1 MASVT
6 VHVPATSANLGSGYD
21 SFGLALGVYNTVSA
35 ELSLSDEWHVQ
46 VLGEGEND
54 EAVRRDNRVV
64 EAMVRLFAEAG
75 RPDQAAR
82 VWCHNEVPIGR
93 GLGSSSA
100 AIVGG
105 LVAANELVER
115 PFGRADLF
123 RMAATLEGHPDNV
136 AAALAGGFTM
146 CWGNGAPEYA
156 RVEPA
161 AGLAAVCMVSCEPL
175 ATAKARELL
184 PGSVPHA
191 DAAFN
196 VGRAG
201 LLTAGIALGRRDL
214 IGPGM
219 RDRLHEPYRLAAV
232 PDLDRVCEV
241 LVVAGADGAALSGSG
256 PTVIGLVC
264 GADDTDA
271 LQRAGGVVARAA
283 EVLRGTGDT
292 RSPLV
297 VPVDRTGATVTA

>member
-1 MASVT
+1 VASVT
-6 VHVPATSANLGSGYD
+6 VSVPATSANLGSGYD
-21 SFGLALGVYNTVSA
+21 SFGLALGVHNTVSA
-35 ELSLSDEWHVQ
+35 ELSASDEWHVQ

-54 EAVRRDNRVV
+54 EAVLRDNRVV

-75 RPDQAAR
+75 RPAQAAH
-82 VWCHNEVPIGR
+82 VWCRNEIPIGR

-105 LVAANELVER
+105 LVAANELIGH
-115 PFGRADLF
+115 PFGRSDLF

-136 AAALAGGFTM
+136 AAALFGGFTM
-146 CWGNGAPEYA
+146 CWGDGDHEYA

-161 AGLAAVCMVSCEPL
+161 AGLAAVCMISAEPL
-175 ATAKARELL
+175 STAKARELL
-184 PGSVPHA
+184 PAAVPHA

-232 PDLDRVCEV
+232 PDLDTVCEV
-241 LVVAGADGAALSGSG
+241 LIIAGADGAALSGSG

-264 GADDTDA
+264 GSDDAEA
-271 LQRAGGVVARAA
+271 LARAGAVAARTM
-283 EVLRGTGDT
+283 ELLSGTGDT
-292 RSPLV
+292 RSPLA
-297 VPVDRTGATVTA
+297 VPVDRAGAIITA

>member
-1 MASVT
+1 VASVT
-6 VHVPATSANLGSGYD
+6 VRVPATSANLGSGFD
-21 SFGLALGVYNTVSA
+21 SFGLALGVHNTVSA
-35 ELSLSDEWHVQ
+35 ELSVSDEWHVQ

-75 RPDQAAR
+75 RPEQAAH
-82 VWCHNEVPIGR
+82 VWCRNDVPIGR

-105 LVAANELVER
+105 LVAANELIGR

-146 CWGNGAPEYA
+146 CWGNGEPEFA
-156 RVEPA
+156 HIDPA
-161 AGLAAVCMVSCEPL
+161 AGLAAVCMVSAGPL
-175 ATAKARELL
+175 STKKARELL
-184 PGSVPHA
+184 PAVVPHD

-219 RDRLHEPYRLAAV
+219 RDRLHEPYRLEAV
-232 PDLDRVCEV
+232 PDLDAVCEV
-241 LVVAGADGAALSGSG
+241 LIVAGADGAALSGSG

-264 GADDTDA
+264 GDDDADA
-271 LQRAGGVVARAA
+271 LSRAVRVAERSA
-283 EVLRGTGDT
+283 ELLGGTGHE
-292 RSPLV
+292 RRPLV
-297 VPVDRTGATVTA
+297 VAVDRVGATVTL

>member
-1 MASVT
+1 VASVT
-6 VHVPATSANLGSGYD
+6 VRVPATSANLGSGYD
-21 SFGLALGVYNTVSA
+21 SFGLALGFYNTIVA
-35 ELSLSDEWHVQ
+35 ELSVNDEWHVQ
-46 VLGEGEND
+46 TLGEGEND
-54 EAVRRDNRVV
+54 ESVLRGNRVI
-64 EAMVRLFAEAG
+64 EAMARLFADAG
-75 RPDQAAR
+75 RPDQAAH
-82 VWCHNEVPIGR
+82 VWCRNEVPIGR

-105 LVAANELVER
+105 LVAANELM
-115 PFGRADLF
+115 GRLFDRGGLF
-123 RMAATLEGHPDNV
+123 RMAAALEGHPDNV

-146 CWGNGAPEYA
+146 CWGDGEPEFA

-161 AGLAAVCMVSCEPL
+161 AGLAAVCVVSERRL
-175 ATAKARELL
+175 STAKARELL
-184 PGSVPHA
+184 PRSVPHD

-232 PDLDRVCEV
+232 PDLDTVCEA
-241 LVVAGADGAALSGSG
+241 LIVAGAGGAALSGSG

-264 GADDTDA
+264 GADDDEAFDRARAVA
-271 LQRAGGVVARAA
+271 LRTGEQLDGVV
-283 EVLRGTGDT
+283 EG
-292 RSPLV
+292 RSPVAVRL
-297 VPVDRTGATVTA
+297 DRTGAIVTS

>member
-6 VHVPATSANLGSGYD
+6 VRVPATSANLGSGYD
-21 SFGLALGVYNTVSA
+21 SFGLALALHNTVSA
-35 ELSLSDEWHVQ
+35 ELSVSGEWHVQ

-54 EAVRRDNRVV
+54 EAVRRDNRVI
-64 EAMVRLFAEAG
+64 EAMEAG
-75 RPDQAAR
+75 RPDEAAHVFCR
-82 VWCHNEVPIGR
+82 NDVPIGR

-100 AIVGG
+100 ALVGG
-105 LVAANELVER
+105 LVVANELMGR
-115 PFGRADLF
+115 PFGEPDIF
-123 RMAATLEGHPDNV
+123 RMAAELEGHPDNV

-146 CWGNGAPEYA
+146 CWRDRSFEFA

-161 AGLAAVCMVSCEPL
+161 SGLAAVCVVSDEPL
-175 ATAKARELL
+175 STAKARELL
-184 PGSVPHA
+184 PAAVPHG

-219 RDRLHEPYRLAAV
+219 RDRLHQPYRLAAV
-232 PDLDRVCEV
+232 PDLDAVAEA
-241 LVVAGADGAALSGSG
+241 LVIAGADGAALSGSG

-264 GADDTDA
+264 AADDDA
-271 LQRAGGVVARAA
+271 AVTRGIEVASRAA
-283 EVLRGTGDT
+283 ELLAHIPGRRT
-292 RSPLV
+292 PFV
-297 VPVDRTGATVTA
+297 VAVDRNGATVTG